1 MSSRLFILLLLAVTV
16 PAAAAQVVLVTIDNV
31 SPGVG
36 FTTVAAALAPD
47 GRAARA
53 LLVGGTARRRADLY
67 DRGDAYLTMNA
78 GSPAAT
84 ANLLDTLMEDGR
96 RLNLAAYLE
105 AGYQR
110 IPPDLGNLGAALQDH
125 GLRTAAVGSANA
137 LGLIMNRR
145 GTANVVDP
153 RPLQATAADLARTR
167 RLLSRADVAVVDI
180 SGMWSLNEQES
191 LAWLKSLLDGLAS
204 STRVLV
210 CCPMPIIDEATS
222 WAATWV
228 IMPRTPAS
236 GMALYSP
243 STRRAG
249 LVANTDIA
257 ATLASWA
264 GVAGRV
270 GNGRA
275 ITPSG
280 KITTRQLTTLETAL
294 RERTRLR
301 AALLLRFAYV
311 LTFSLLALAVL
322 VSRWGRR
329 SAFVG
334 AVSQDGCAVSEPRNP
349 CLVAKNPGFAIEGI
363 AVLIPA
369 GWLAFTVTGIF
380 PSAPAT
386 LALELAGGLL
396 LALAAALLFRGQR
409 VPVLWLS
416 AAIALLCCYLV
427 VPNWN
432 YYNLVSYNVLRDSR
446 YYGLGNPAAG
456 MVVAGVLA
464 FAMLTLA
471 GSRRWRLA
479 ALLLPWGVAA
489 WIFLTSGAANFGM
502 GLAATVVAFVTA
514 IVRIPA
520 RRRLAWVLGLGA
532 LMILLLGGLIA
543 YDVLSGRES
552 HIARLATDIGREGLA
567 PLGQVILRKGRTA
580 WRLLSITV
588 WSYILEAALI
598 VLGVFLLKTRAWW
611 RENARVREL
620 LWIGLAAVGAS
631 LLLNDSGVEPASLL
645 ATCLVTGLVS
655 LRLADARAEEAAA
668 RPTTDTAGIDRPS

>member
-1 MSSRLFILLLLAVTV
+1 MCSRFILLLLLAITV
-16 PAAAAQVVLVTIDNV
+16 PAAAARVVLVTIDDV

-36 FTTVAAALAPD
+36 FTTVAAALSPD

-53 LLVGGTARRRADLY
+53 LLVGGTARRRADQH
-67 DRGDAYLTMNA
+67 DHGDAYLTMNA
-78 GSPAAT
+78 GTPTAT
-84 ANLLDTLMEDGR
+84 ISSLNALLEDGR

-105 AGYQR
+105 AGYRR
-110 IPPDLGNLGAALQDH
+110 IPPDLGNLGAALQTH

-145 GTANVVDP
+145 GGADLVDL
-153 RPLQATAADLARTR
+153 RSLRATAVDLARAR
-167 RLLSRADVAVVDI
+167 SLLSRADVAVVDI
-180 SGMWSLNEQES
+180 SDMWATDERES
-191 LAWLKSLLDGLAS
+191 LAWLRSLLDGLGP
-204 STRVLV
+204 STRALV
-210 CCPMPIIDEATS
+210 CCPMPVIDEATP

-228 IMPRTPAS
+228 VMPRAPAAN
-236 GMALYSP
+236 MALYSP

-257 ATLASWA
+257 ATLAAWA
-264 GVAGRV
+264 GVSEPI

-275 ITPSG
+275 IAPSG
-280 KITTRQLTTLETAL
+280 RITTRQLTTLETAL
-294 RERTRLR
+294 RARTRLR
-301 AALLLRFAYV
+301 SMLLLRFAHV
-311 LTFSLLALAVL
+311 LTFLLLTLAVL
-322 VSRWGRR
+322 IGYWEERR
-329 SAFVG
+329 TFAR
-334 AVSQDGCAVSEPRNP
+334 AASQA
-349 CLVAKNPGFAIEGI
+349 LVA
-363 AVLIPA
+363 LIPA
-369 GWLAFTVTGIF
+369 GWLAFAVTGIF

-396 LALAAALLFRGQR
+396 LALATALVFRRQR
-409 VPVLWLS
+409 APALWLV
-416 AAIALLCCYLV
+416 AGLALLCCYLL

-464 FAMLTLA
+464 FAMLTLTA
-471 GSRRWRLA
+471 SRRWRLA
-479 ALLLPWGVAA
+479 SLLLPWGAAA

-502 GLAATVVAFVTA
+502 GLAATVMAFVTA
-514 IVRIPA
+514 IVRIPS
-520 RRRLAWVLGLGA
+520 RRRLPWVLGLGA
-532 LMILLLGGLIA
+532 LMILLLGSLIA
-543 YDVLSGRES
+543 YDVVSGRES
-552 HIARLATDIGREGLA
+552 HIARLATDIGREGAA
-567 PLGQVILRKGRTA
+567 PLWQAILRKGRMA

-598 VLGVFLLKTRAWW
+598 ALGVFLVKTRAWW

-620 LWIGLAAVGAS
+620 LWIGLATVGAS

-655 LRLADARAEEAAA
+655 LRLADAPAEAAA
-668 RPTTDTAGIDRPS
+668 DRAITDTADIDRPS